1 MSPNKITGLIIGAG
15 LSQRMGQ
22 LKPLIS
28 YNKKPFL
35 AHIILKL
42 NLICQEIVIVT
53 GHKSEFVKDDI
64 IGWLESNCRDM
75 IDKITW
81 SYNPDFE
88 SGMLTSLQKG
98 LLEIEDSDWVLYHF
112 VDQPN
117 IPNLFY
123 EQFEKQI
130 DNAYDWIQPKYDGQS
145 GHPIL
150 ISRKLINKILK
161 LETTQSLRDISGN
174 EKLKSKRWECEF
186 PEVLHDFD
194 TPQQLGEL
202 SEKK

>member
-1 MSPNKITGLIIGAG
+1 MSQNKIIGLIIGAG

-53 GHKSEFVKDDI
+53 GHKSEYVKDEI
-64 IGWLESNCRDM
+64 IAWLEKNCKDM

-112 VDQPN
+112 VDQPD
-117 IPNLFY
+117 IPKLFY
-123 EQFEKQI
+123 RQFEKQI
-130 DNAYDWIQPKYDGQS
+130 DNSYDWIQPKYDGQS

-150 ISRKLINKILK
+150 FSRKILNEIQK
-161 LETTQSLRDISGN
+161 LKTTQSLRDISGN
-174 EKLKSKRWECEF
+174 EKLKCKRWECEF
-186 PEVLHDFD
+186 PEILHDYD
-194 TPQQLGEL
+194 TPQQLRGL
-202 SEKK
+202 SERK